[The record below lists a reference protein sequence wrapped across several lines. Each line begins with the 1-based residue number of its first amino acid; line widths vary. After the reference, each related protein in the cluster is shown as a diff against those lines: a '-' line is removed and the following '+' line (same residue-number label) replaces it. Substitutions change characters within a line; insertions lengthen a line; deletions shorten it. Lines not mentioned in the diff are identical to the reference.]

1 MENIKNDLF
10 EFEVGTDG
18 IGILS
23 INQVNN
29 PTNLFSTEFITSYIE
44 LANKV
49 VADKE
54 IKGMILTS
62 GRSMFMPG
70 ADLRELQ
77 TMGDDPQKR
86 LMVPCKC
93 INRCVLL
100 KQQANLL
107 LLP

>member
-49 VADKE
+49 VASQLFF
-54 IKGMILTS
+54 G
-62 GRSMFMPG
+62 
-70 ADLRELQ
+70 
-77 TMGDDPQKR
+77 
-86 LMVPCKC
+86 
-93 INRCVLL
+93 L
-100 KQQANLL
+100 KMAN
-107 LLP
+107 

>member
-1 MENIKNDLF
+1 MENIKYNLF

-49 VADKE
+49 VADKSFYK
-54 IKGMILTS
+54 KGPKPIGFNPTH
-62 GRSMFMPG
+62 
-70 ADLRELQ
+70 
-77 TMGDDPQKR
+77 
-86 LMVPCKC
+86 
-93 INRCVLL
+93 
-100 KQQANLL
+100 
-107 LLP
+107 